1 MKTVLVVEDERLLLD
16 SYKEII
22 EKAGHMCI
30 DKSDGYEALDYLAT
44 HKDEV
49 DLVLLDLMM
58 PGVDGLEILGAIKR
72 NEMKYG
78 TPPIVVLSNMT
89 SDTVIQDAFALGAS
103 SYLVK
108 LDLDYNGLVKELDKY
123 LGND

>member
-1 MKTVLVVEDERLLLD
+1 MRTILIVEDEKLLLD

-30 DKSDGYEALDYLAT
+30 GVSDGYQALDYLAS
-44 HKDEV
+44 HKDTV

-58 PGVDGLEILGAIKR
+58 PGVDGLEVLGAIKK
-72 NEMKYG
+72 NEFKYG
-78 TPPIVVLSNMT
+78 TPPIIVLSNMT
-89 SDTVIQDAFALGAS
+89 SDTVIQDAFELGVS

-123 LGND
+123 LVND